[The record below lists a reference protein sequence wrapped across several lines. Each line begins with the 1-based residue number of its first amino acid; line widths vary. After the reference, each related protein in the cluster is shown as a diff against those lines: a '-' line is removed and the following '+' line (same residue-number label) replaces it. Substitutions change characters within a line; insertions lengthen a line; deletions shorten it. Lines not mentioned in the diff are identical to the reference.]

1 MFKSDS
7 TSART
12 HTYDRDRPVRILDRH
27 VTHAAIRGQTR
38 CAKLPFDRFHLPVTF
53 PSVRPNRSR
62 VNIIVA
68 SLLCRDTHV
77 PYVHVRT
84 RTGRQG
90 LFTRPPYVDDR
101 SADGR
106 GGSRTYG
113 APVVAYLIK
122 LCSVAEDNPRCG
134 STSHRPAAWAIRP
147 SRAAV

>member
-38 CAKLPFDRFHLPVTF
+38 CAKLPFDRFHLSVTF

-90 LFTRPPYVDDR
+90 LFR
-101 SADGR
+101 R